1 MGAWGWEK
9 EPGLNFYRNPLIQ
22 HLTCLIEKYFHGR
35 QNCKLLE
42 ATLSSQ
48 KKKVGYRIL
57 YLDCRHTNH
66 WLKLPVPYLPPGL
79 CTNYVHYCVHCSTLP
94 CQSGS
99 VFPSSSTEESL
110 RLSGSGSR
118 RPTLSCVTA
127 KEIMLSELSDNQRP
141 VPSVKPRRPQEPRTN
156 VQVAVILCHFT

>member
-1 MGAWGWEK
+1 MFDWKIFPWQTELQAPRGNLKLSK
-9 EPGLNFYRNPLIQ
+9 EEG
-22 HLTCLIEKYFHGR
+22 
-35 QNCKLLE
+35 
-42 ATLSSQ
+42 
-48 KKKVGYRIL
+48 GYRIL

-156 VQVAVILCHFT
+156 VQVAVILCHFTWYTHTFGLYFLL